1 MPTTTQRIIELLE
14 PHLPKEYQGMQ
25 SSHEVLE
32 DDQPLLFNIII
43 WLLTHTSEGEPC
55 KDGDVPCVLGEL
67 NPNIKKMEGLIKEW
81 EGLESELIYR
91 GMLERDYKER
101 KTKAQVFLSY
111 ENLQLG
117 EKAFME
123 KFLGEL
129 ENEQVKNS
137 KES

>member
-1 MPTTTQRIIELLE
+1 MKDTYYEHVIELLE
-14 PHLPKEYQGMQ
+14 IDEDYI
-25 SSHEVLE
+25 STVFVL
-32 DDQPLLFNIII
+32 DVIAM
-43 WLLTHTSEGEPC
+43 LTHTTEGKPC

-101 KTKAQVFLSY
+101 KTKAQAFLSY
-111 ENLQLG
+111 ENLQLATTDF
-117 EKAFME
+117 EAFLE

-129 ENEQVKNS
+129 TLEQEQVKNI
-137 KES
+137 E